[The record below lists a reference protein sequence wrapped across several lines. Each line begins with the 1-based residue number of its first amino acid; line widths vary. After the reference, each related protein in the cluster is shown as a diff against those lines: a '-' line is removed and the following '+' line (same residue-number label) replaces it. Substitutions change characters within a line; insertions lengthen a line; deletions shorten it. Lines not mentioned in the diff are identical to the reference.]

1 MTGSAPQFPK
11 ATRIF
16 ESPADAAYFFGYF
29 DTPQVSGDGSKLL
42 ALRVQ
47 RFDRVPEPGE
57 VAEVG
62 WFELGDRER
71 VFHKIGETTAFNWQ
85 QGAMLQFLGPDYNSR
100 VIWNHFDG
108 ARFAARIHDLETGQG
123 RDVPAIYNPFPDGRS
138 AVTVDFERHAWCRR
152 GYSYGNIMKPEK
164 NAPVVPGDA
173 ISLVDLDTGAERPI
187 ITLEAMMAL
196 SPHST
201 MQGATHYLEHTTT
214 NPSGSRFVFLHRWRH
229 ANGIHSR
236 LLVALADG
244 SDIRILNDSGRMS
257 HFCWAS
263 DTTLLGYGGK
273 ANAVNSLRRNRALLK
288 TVFKPLLPLYK
299 RMVRDSSGLA
309 KSLTG
314 DAYYIFD
321 IERPG
326 QLRLV
331 TPSMRAEDG
340 HPIMLPGGGQYI
352 TDTYARADRGLT
364 PKLFAVDLEQDS
376 HVVLDDLGSIPGHDE
391 TPTRCDLHPRLSPGG
406 DIVSIDTMD
415 GGQRRTY
422 AYRLESG

>member
-1 MTGSAPQFPK
+1 MADLR

-29 DTPQVSGDGSKLL
+29 DTAQVSADGTKLL

-47 RFDRVPEPGE
+47 RFDRVPEPDE

-62 WFELGDRER
+62 WFDLGDPDR

-85 QGAMLQFLGPDYNSR
+85 QGAMLQFLGPDFDSR

-108 ARFAARIHDLETGQG
+108 TRFAARIHDLATGEG
-123 RDVPAIYNPFPDGRS
+123 RDVPAIYNPFPDGKT

-152 GYSYGNIMKPEK
+152 GYSYGNIMKLEK
-164 NAPVVPGDA
+164 NQQVVPGDA
-173 ISLVDLDTGAERPI
+173 IWKVDLETGDSWPI
-187 ITLEAMMAL
+187 ITLDAMMAL
-196 SPHST
+196 QPHST
-201 MQGATHYLEHTTT
+201 MADATHYLEHTTT
-214 NPSGSRFVFLHRWRH
+214 NPSGSHFVFLHRWRH

-236 LLVALADG
+236 LLVARADG

-273 ANAVNSLRRNRALLK
+273 ANPVNTLRRNKALIK
-288 TVFKPLLPLYK
+288 TLFMPLMPIYK
-299 RMVRDSSGLA
+299 RLVKDSSVLA

-314 DAYYIFD
+314 DAYYLFD
-321 IERPG
+321 IETSG
-326 QLRLV
+326 SLKLV
-331 TPSMRAEDG
+331 VPSMRAEDG
-340 HPIMLPGGGQYI
+340 HPAMLPDGKSFI
-352 TDTYARADRGLT
+352 TDTYARAALGQQ
-364 PKLFAVDLEQDS
+364 PKLFAVDLEADS
-376 HVVLDDLGSIPGHDE
+376 HVVLDELGSIPEHDE
-391 TPTRCDLHPRLSPGG
+391 SPTRCDLHPRVAETSQGT
-406 DIVSIDTMD
+406 IVSIDCMD

-422 AYRLESG
+422 AYRIEPA